1 MGDGTRLARKR
12 HARGEGAR
20 AGAWRLTAL
29 VASSILALEPAA
41 SLAAPRSFNIPRR
54 PMGEALNLFARQA
67 GVQIFFPGETIA
79 RRQAPA
85 IRGVMEPRM
94 ALDRLIAGAGLTVAE
109 DDGRVVILRAVAA
122 RDRQKP
128 MARDPDPPRP
138 REPKSNSDAATPL
151 EEVIVVSGPRAGDLK
166 RNSDTVVNTITQLEI
181 QRLPNLDVSD
191 VLARLP
197 GMRRNETQSGENRYV
212 QIRGLNNS
220 AASQSIDGV
229 LLTNYANPS
238 RATPTEL
245 LPAYFIKDITV
256 TSTVTPDLDENSN
269 SAHVA
274 ITTMSGLDNQG
285 RHVAD
290 LRAFV
295 GDNSRSG
302 GVRDTKRPLRLV
314 GAWKGALD
322 DEGRIGLALGASLDH
337 LGSRQDATSVSGY
350 SAVNDVLVPFGA
362 LTRGETYTGT
372 RRLSAMAR
380 LDIQPD
386 ARLSLFA
393 EYFYLNHDFTT
404 EQRLAA
410 VTVATSDAL
419 NVARGAGQFGAGG
432 VNFGFYHTKAEAT
445 GQILQLGADYLV
457 GESDTL
463 SARLGLTLNRAIAGR
478 DGGAFAQAAS
488 PFTTP
493 IGYVYSHDVLDFTS
507 GGGASSSDPAN
518 YRLTGK
524 FTIGDTL
531 LRDQNYF
538 ARVDYAHNIAIADRG
553 LGVKLGAQ
561 LKTLDRG
568 NVQRGYARL
577 APAGGVSLSQV
588 SDAPSLTLFQPVDWK
603 RDAFLEL
610 LNRQGSPAPDAN
622 GLYAEDPADG
632 YGQNF
637 NGSETVG
644 VGYGI
649 VSYGGARG
657 RISAGVRAAHT
668 HRELDQYE
676 PDATGRYV
684 QAHYEQGYWHV
695 LPSAYGSLDVTSK
708 FKLRAAFT
716 KTLERPSVNAASRR
730 LVINYDTPITRVIT
744 YSDPYLMPIRS
755 SNFDAAAEYY
765 YGRGAYFSLGSFS
778 KDLRDIPA
786 VSSTLSIA
794 ADGVRE
800 ITTYTKNVREVNG
813 KKVYGR
819 INGLEVVWANPN
831 LSVLPERWGNLG
843 LTLSYTYTDYRI
855 TAINGGNGQA
865 ATDTR
870 LVDAAPRDLFNAFLA
885 YNKGPFAANLAAQ
898 EMSPPPG
905 AAYDPANDRRA
916 KYEWLVDLQAS
927 WRVSDAMRVLVEGR
941 NLFDQD
947 ITDRYGAT
955 DYGPAYQVR
964 HNGRTVWLG
973 VQMTLF

>member
-1 MGDGTRLARKR
+1 
-12 HARGEGAR
+12 
-20 AGAWRLTAL
+20 
-29 VASSILALEPAA
+29 
-41 SLAAPRSFNIPRR
+41 
-54 PMGEALNLFARQA
+54 MGEALNLFAQQA
-67 GVQIFFPGETIA
+67 GVQIFFPGEMIA
-79 RRQAPA
+79 GRRTPA
-85 IRGVMEPRM
+85 LRGVMEPRA
-94 ALDRLIAGAGLTVAE
+94 ALDRLIADAGLTVVK
-109 DDGRVVILRAVAA
+109 DDGRVIVLRVVATP
-122 RDRQKP
+122 DRAGGA
-128 MARDPDPPRP
+128 ARDPDPPRSRAARP
-138 REPKSNSDAATPL
+138 NSDAATPL
-151 EEVIVVSGPRAGDLK
+151 EEVIVTSGPRAGDLK
-166 RNSDTVVNTITQLEI
+166 RDSDTVVNTITQLEI
-181 QRLPNLDVSD
+181 QRLPNLDISD

-245 LPAYFIKDITV
+245 LPAYFVKDITV
-256 TSTVTPDLDENSN
+256 TSTVTPDLDENAN

-274 ITTMSGLDNQG
+274 ITTISGLDNQG
-285 RHVAD
+285 RRLAD

-295 GDNSRSG
+295 GDNNRSG
-302 GVRDTKRPLRLV
+302 GARSTERPLRLV
-314 GAWKGALD
+314 GAWRGALD
-322 DEGRIGLALGASLDH
+322 DAGRIGLALGASLDH
-337 LGSRQDATSVSGY
+337 LGSRQDATSLSGY
-350 SAVNDVLVPFGA
+350 NAVNGVLVPFGA
-362 LTRGETYTGT
+362 LTRGETYTRT
-372 RRLSAMAR
+372 RRLSATAR
-380 LDIQPD
+380 LDIRPD
-386 ARLSLFA
+386 ERLSMFA
-393 EYFYLNHDFTT
+393 EYFFLNHDFTT

-410 VTVATSDAL
+410 VTVATADAS
-419 NVARGAGQFGAGG
+419 NATDGAGRFGAGAA
-432 VNFGFYHTKAEAT
+432 NFGFYRTEAEAT
-445 GQILQLGADYLV
+445 GQLVQLGGDYRI
-457 GESDTL
+457 GPSDTL
-463 SARLGLTLNRAIAGR
+463 SARLGVTFNRAITGR

-488 PFTTP
+488 VFTTP
-493 IGYVYSHDVLDFTS
+493 IGYVYSHNLLDFTS
-507 GGGASSSDPAN
+507 GGGGASSDPAN

-524 FTIGDTL
+524 FALGDTL

-538 ARVDYAHNIAIADRG
+538 ARVDYAHNIATADQG

-561 LKTLDRG
+561 LKTLDRS
-568 NVQRGYARL
+568 NLQRGYARL
-577 APAGGVSLSQV
+577 APAEGIALSDV
-588 SDAPSLTLFQPVDWK
+588 TDAPSLTLFRPIDWK
-603 RDAFLEL
+603 RDAFLDL
-610 LNRQGSPAPDAN
+610 LNRRGSPAPDAN
-622 GLYAEDPADG
+622 GLYALDPADG

-637 NGSETVG
+637 NGSERVG

-657 RISAGVRAAHT
+657 RLSAGVRAAHT

-676 PDATGRYV
+676 PDAVGRYV
-684 QAHYEQGYWHV
+684 QAHYAQGYWHV
-695 LPSAYGSLDVTSK
+695 LPSAYGALDVTSRL
-708 FKLRAAFT
+708 KLRAAFT

-786 VSSTLSIA
+786 VSSTQSIA

-800 ITTYTKNVREVNG
+800 VTTYTKNVREVNG

-819 INGLEVVWANPN
+819 INGLEVVWADP
-831 LSVLPERWGNLG
+831 SLPYLPDRWGNLG

-865 ATDTR
+865 ATNTR

-885 YNKGPFAANLAAQ
+885 YNKGPFAANLSAQ

-927 WRVSDAMRVLVEGR
+927 WRISDAARVLVEGR

-955 DYGPAYQVR
+955 NYGPAYQVR

-973 VQMTLF
+973 LQMTLF